1 MVITYLYRR
10 FPLDDRGTMESQ
22 LHKTTLLA
30 LYQLSLVLGI
40 VLFPIAI
47 ITQRL
52 GVRLPVERLVTGLNE
67 AYEQASA

>member
-1 MVITYLYRR
+1 
-10 FPLDDRGTMESQ
+10 MESQ

-40 VLFPIAI
+40 VLFPVAMV
-47 ITQRL
+47 TQRL